1 MSPVT
6 TELFIFF
13 CSMVNIQIVV
23 CSNDIVKY
31 ILKYGCKIDKVSRV
45 IAAAGA
51 HFGNV
56 WVGSQFLHNTKIAT
70 SAINEEKQF

>member
-23 CSNDIVKY
+23 CSNGIMKY
-31 ILKYGCKIDKVSRV
+31 ILKYVYKVDEVSRV

-51 HFGNV
+51 HSGNV

-70 SAINEEKQF
+70 SAINEEKRF